1 MLFVFFVVSSSSSD
15 AVTDQ
20 LRSYA
25 TRGVFREFSA
35 TPQGAQRMDYRFVWL
50 TPRPMHAQFDART
63 SVLKLVELLPG
74 IEPRSAMDK
83 ALREFLSGRFSAK
96 LPAHRRLSKTLIRE
110 LKCVNRGG
118 AMSISL
124 TLNRKQTSEATRQA
138 VNLVSEIF
146 QNFLAGPYHEYMVV
160 NFDLRED

>member
-1 MLFVFFVVSSSSSD
+1 MPTSILPAD
-15 AVTDQ
+15 LVTEQ

-35 TPQGAQRMDYRFVWL
+35 TPHGAQRIDYRFVWL
-50 TPRPMHAQFDART
+50 TPRPVHAQFDART
-63 SVLKLVELLPG
+63 NVLKLVELLPG
-74 IEPRSAMDK
+74 VEPRSAMDK
-83 ALREFLSGRFSAK
+83 ALREFLSGRFSTK
-96 LPAHRRLSKTLIRE
+96 LPPHRRLSKTLIRE

-118 AMSISL
+118 ALSL
-124 TLNRKQTSEATRQA
+124 SLALNGKQAGEATKQA